1 MQGTEKEHL
10 DELANTLIR
19 TGGLSEDDV
28 DRISSSPFLHT
39 RLRARIEVEE
49 RYRARQEGGW
59 LATLMV
65 ASRAITVLVLVTL
78 AAATAFWTSKSNAA
92 GSPPSITKTDDVTL
106 VVAGG
111 ACALSSTE
119 QCAISTE
126 EVLATMFADQNRK
139 EQK

>member
-49 RYRARQEGGW
+49 RYRARQEGRW

-65 ASRAITVLVLVTL
+65 VSRAITVFVLVTL

-92 GSPPSITKTDDVTL
+92 S
-106 VVAGG
+106 VA
-111 ACALSSTE
+111 STRTVM
-119 QCAISTE
+119 AR
-126 EVLATMFADQNRK
+126 D
-139 EQK
+139 